1 MQHRP
6 VHNYSEG
13 PSKILAMRLRQLKI
27 LLAIVENGLNIT
39 AAADKLHTSQPGV
52 SKQLKLLEEELGLK
66 IFVRRGKSLEDITP
80 EGEDVIGRA
89 RTIMSEVAAIQ
100 GLSRQRYQEEAGT
113 LTIAT
118 THTQARY
125 VLPEVVGRFRRRH
138 PDVRLDMHQGTTEQI
153 ATMAAD
159 HQVDFAIATGSE
171 SLFPDWVLLPCYRW
185 DRTVIVPRD
194 HPLVEAGG
202 ALTLEALAE
211 HPLVT
216 YVFSTRHESSLL
228 KAFREAGLEP
238 SIAFTARDADV
249 IKTYVRMGLGVGVVA
264 SMASASEDG
273 DLVTLDATG
282 LFPRCTTWL
291 GFTRDLAWRR
301 WMYEFIEEFAPQW
314 DERQIARALE
324 CDDYREISALV
335 EGKLPL
341 RGS

>member
-1 MQHRP
+1 
-6 VHNYSEG
+6 
-13 PSKILAMRLRQLKI
+13 MRLRQLKI

-39 AAADKLHTSQPGV
+39 AASEKLYTSQPGV

-66 IFVRRGKSLEDITP
+66 IFLRRGKSLEGVTP
-80 EGEDVIGRA
+80 EGEDVIKRA

-100 GLSRQRYQEEAGT
+100 GMSRQLYQEEAGT

-125 VLPEVVGRFRRRH
+125 VLPEVVGRFRERH

-153 ATMAAD
+153 ASMAAD
-159 HQVDFAIATGSE
+159 HEVDFAIATGSE

-185 DRTVIVPRD
+185 DRNVIVPRD
-194 HPLVEAGG
+194 HPLADAPGP
-202 ALTLEALAE
+202 LTLEALAE
-211 HPLVT
+211 YPLVT
-216 YVFSTRHESSLL
+216 YVFSSRHESSLL

-238 SIAFTARDADV
+238 TIAFTARDADV

-264 SMASASEDG
+264 SMASECENG
-273 DLVTLDATG
+273 DLVPLDAAG

-301 WMYEFIEEFAPQW
+301 WMYEFVEAFAPQW

-324 CDDYREISALV
+324 CDTHRAVAALV
-335 EGKLPL
+335 ENRLPL
-341 RGS
+341 K